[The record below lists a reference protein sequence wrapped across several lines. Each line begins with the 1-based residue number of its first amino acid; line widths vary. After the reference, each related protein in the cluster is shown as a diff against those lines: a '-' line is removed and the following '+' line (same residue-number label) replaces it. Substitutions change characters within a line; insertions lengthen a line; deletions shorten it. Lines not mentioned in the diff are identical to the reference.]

1 MKKLLLIIMLTCFL
15 GELARA
21 QQKRNCASDDLLNL
35 HLANNPHLEQR
46 MEQVERQTAE
56 FIKQRRIL
64 RSASV
69 QENEILTIPV
79 VVHVVYNTSQQN
91 VSDSQIQSQ
100 IDVLNEDFRKL
111 NDDHTNTPSEFADLV
126 ADIGIEFQLATTDP
140 NGNST
145 TGITRTQTSSS
156 SFSYTNDGVKFN
168 SSGGKDAW
176 PSNKYLNLWVCNISG
191 SVLGYAQFPGDD
203 PATDGVVIDYQ
214 YFGTTG
220 TATAPFD
227 KGRTGT
233 HEVGHWLNLRHIW
246 GDGGC
251 GASDY
256 VDDTP
261 SAASEYYGCPS
272 YPQNSCSSNDM
283 FMNYM
288 DYVDDACMVMFSEGQ
303 KERMRALFE
312 PGGAR
317 ESIISDNPTDPDPVY
332 CSSQGESTVDEWIG
346 NVTLGDID
354 NTSGNNGGY
363 EDFTNLSTTLQK
375 NSNYTISITPEWE
388 STI

>member
-1 MKKLLLIIMLTCFL
+1 
-15 GELARA
+15 
-21 QQKRNCASDDLLNL
+21 
-35 HLANNPHLEQR
+35 